1 MTNASAIRCL
11 VTAGPTREWLDPVRF
26 LSNPSTGKMGYAV
39 AEAARERGWE
49 VRLVS
54 GPVAA
59 EAPEGVAFTSV
70 ETARDMLEACL
81 RLFPETDL
89 LVMTAAV
96 CDHRPAEP
104 SPQKLK
110 KADFPPSLELA
121 PNPDVLAELGK
132 RKNPGQTLVGFAAET
147 EDGPENARRKLA
159 AKNLDWI
166 ALNDVSAPGRGFAS
180 DDNEITLLAAD
191 GSSTVIGP
199 ASKQEVAR
207 TLLRVVAP

>member
-1 MTNASAIRCL
+1 
-11 VTAGPTREWLDPVRF
+11 
-26 LSNPSTGKMGYAV
+26 MGYAV

-49 VRLVS
+49 VQLVS

-59 EAPEGVAFTSV
+59 VAPEGVALTTV

-81 RLFPETDL
+81 HLFPDTEL

-104 SPQKLK
+104 SQQKLK
-110 KADFPPSLELA
+110 KADFPSSLKLA
-121 PNPDVLAELGK
+121 PNTDVLAELGK
-132 RKNPGQTLVGFAAET
+132 HKQPGQTLVGFAAET
-147 EDGPENARRKLA
+147 EDGLENARRKMV

-166 ALNDVSAPGRGFAS
+166 ALNDVSTPGSGFAS
-180 DDNEITLLAAD
+180 DYNELTLLASD

-207 TLLRVVAP
+207 TLLRAVVP